1 MDDGVYLQG
10 ELTKSMD
17 GQFNYI
23 IKYRDINDLTH
34 EYKWQLEELQ
44 KGIEKMKDKINAFI
58 NDNSFKGEGADSIKA
73 YFRERHI
80 PMLDGI
86 NQAAQSLLDNVAT
99 YKGSYYNIDFATNFI
114 LNKESIESYNSVL
127 YKKYTDETDG
137 YIDAAKAALNSVS
150 DIFSDYIYPQ
160 EAANNIDT
168 YHEAV
173 KTRINEWTP
182 QIQNVEYNTAYLV
195 HQVTDA
201 FINVIDQTNKS
212 IGTDWADI
220 KKYESGSLDNN
231 VCFNSLK
238 EISSIYND
246 IHNQNADVYDKIWD
260 VERQLDEAAAQREA
274 QGAMKI
280 ISGIGLAITG
290 VVCIVATWGA
300 ATPVVVAGVVAGG
313 GTLAFAAADTV
324 EGAQDVYY
332 GSIGDID
339 STSFNGIKS
348 LVYAC
353 GGDDDDYNNIEQA
366 FSFAASC
373 MAPIGTASKMG
384 TLTTETVITTIAKEY
399 ISNEAGNLAQ
409 EITVKLTD
417 NQIAGLVANV
427 VASAATSKGLDA
439 LDKPVNVDIGIDADN
454 AKSVKTGDVDGIKPV
469 DADIKT
475 NVSADLPGAG
485 AAGKVDDFAGAAG
498 KVDDLSGVAGKVD
511 DLSGTGKAPNISDVA
526 DNVKPTSVE
535 TVDYGDQFTRA
546 NRKKVLKPNVEY
558 TTPEGY
564 TYRTDQFGNIVEVK
578 GQLELGSGHRNQYA
592 QSNVGGADRL
602 ATDDGGHLIAS
613 QFKGSGN
620 IDNLVPMD
628 SDINRAGGKWYN
640 MEKTWSDA
648 LKETPPRTVEV
659 DIKPIYDA
667 GGARPTAFR
676 VKYSISGIGTEVV
689 EILNK
694 AGG

>member
-1 MDDGVYLQG
+1 
-10 ELTKSMD
+10 MD

-23 IKYRDINDLTH
+23 IKYRDIYDLSH

-58 NDNSFKGEGADSIKA
+58 NDSSFKGEGADSIKA
-73 YFRERHI
+73 YFKERHI

-99 YKGSYYNIDFATNFI
+99 YKGSYYSIDFATNFI
-114 LNKESIESYNSVL
+114 LTKESIESYNSVL

-160 EAANNIDT
+160 EAANNIGT
-168 YHEAV
+168 YHEGV
-173 KTRINEWTP
+173 KTRITDWAP
-182 QIQNVEYNTAYLV
+182 QISNVEYNTAYLV

-212 IGTDWADI
+212 IGTEWADI
-220 KKYESGSLDNN
+220 KQYESGSLDDN

-246 IHNQNADVYDKIWD
+246 LHNQNADVYNKIWD
-260 VERQLDEAAAQREA
+260 VEKQLDEAAAEREA

-300 ATPVVVAGVVAGG
+300 ATPVVVAGVIAGG
-313 GTLAFAAADTV
+313 GTLAFAAADTI
-324 EGAQDVYY
+324 EGGQDIYY

-348 LVYAC
+348 IVYAC

-384 TLTTETVITTIAKEY
+384 TLTTETVITTVAKEY
-399 ISNEAGNLAQ
+399 ISNEVGNIAQ
-409 EITVKLTD
+409 EITVDVTGSK
-417 NQIAGLVANV
+417 IAGIVANV

-439 LDKPVNVDIGIDADN
+439 LDKPVNMDIGIDADN

-475 NVSADLPGAG
+475 NISPELSGTGAAGIADDLPGANSVAKVADDLPGTG
-485 AAGKVDDFAGAAG
+485 AAGIADDLPGTKNAAG
-498 KVDDLSGVAGKVD
+498 IADDVPKTSTPEIEKLTPDDIIKKVENGDVNLKNTLQKGNFGEMETDAFMKDLGYERVSIETVTDLDSVGHQGIDGIYYKPDGHPPYVIAESKYGSSKLSKLQDGTLQMSDDWLTQNTGSLQNNRIYNDIVGVAGSDEAKKMYKEIMDGLDTGNTGKVLSKVD
-511 DLSGTGKAPNISDVA
+511 KVG
-526 DNVKPTSVE
+526 NVSTFLLDSS
-535 TVDYGDQFTRA
+535 A
-546 NRKKVLKPNVEY
+546 KK
-558 TTPEGY
+558 
-564 TYRTDQFGNIVEVK
+564 
-578 GQLELGSGHRNQYA
+578 
-592 QSNVGGADRL
+592 
-602 ATDDGGHLIAS
+602 
-613 QFKGSGN
+613 
-620 IDNLVPMD
+620 
-628 SDINRAGGKWYN
+628 
-640 MEKTWSDA
+640 
-648 LKETPPRTVEV
+648 
-659 DIKPIYDA
+659 
-667 GGARPTAFR
+667 
-676 VKYSISGIGTEVV
+676 IGTWP
-689 EILNK
+689 
-694 AGG
+694 